1 MERKDCSSK
10 KKKKYTHLKET
21 ERYKIEVLL
30 AAGKSEDEIAVLL
43 RRDRSTIYREITRG
57 TVMRLQ
63 SDLTEKAT
71 YRAQVAQR
79 DHEEQGGNK
88 ERSLKIGKD
97 KKLEAYIR
105 VKLVEER
112 FSPDAIIGEI
122 KVKGL
127 EFEGMICTKTL
138 YNYIDRGIFSGISN
152 KHLWEKS
159 KKKRRGYKSVRRV
172 SKTNRFCR
180 SIESRP
186 KAVEDRR
193 GYGHWEGDTVKGP
206 QGSNASLLTLT
217 ERKSREEI
225 VIRLGNASQDA
236 VREAIDEK
244 EREYGQAFRA
254 KFKSITFDNGV
265 EFLGWESLEVSVL
278 EGQRRRTTIYFA
290 HAYSSWERGTNENH
304 NRMIRRFIPKG
315 TNIADYTE
323 EDIKEIEEWMNHYP
337 RKILGYKT
345 PKQVAAE
352 EMQSNQFDLMI
363 KNCRN

>member
-1 MERKDCSSK
+1 MEPKDCNS
-10 KKKKYTHLKET
+10 KKKKYTHLKES
-21 ERYKIEVLL
+21 ERYQIEVLL
-30 AAGKSEDEIAVLL
+30 ADKKSADEIAIIL
-43 RRDRSTIYREITRG
+43 RRDRSTIHREVKRG
-57 TVMRLQ
+57 TVLRLQ
-63 SDLTEKAT
+63 SDLSEKAT
-71 YRAQVAQR
+71 YRADVAQG
-79 DHEEQGGNK
+79 DYEKGGRNK

-105 VKLVEER
+105 DKLVEER

-127 EFEGMICTKTL
+127 KFEGMICTKTL
-138 YNYIDRGIFSGISN
+138 YNYIGRGIFSGISN
-152 KHLWEKS
+152 KNLWEKS
-159 KKKRRGYKSVRRV
+159 KKKRRGYKSLRRI
-172 SKTNRFCR
+172 SRTNRICR

-186 KAVEDRR
+186 KAVEERLE
-193 GYGHWEGDTVKGP
+193 YGHWEGDTVKGP
-206 QGSNASLLTLT
+206 QGANASLLTLT

-225 VIRLGNASQDA
+225 VIQLGNASQDA
-236 VREAIDEK
+236 IREAIDEK

-265 EFLGWESLEVSVL
+265 EFLDWESLEVSVL
-278 EGQRRRTTIYFA
+278 EGQGRRTTIYFA

-315 TNIADYTE
+315 TNIADFTE
-323 EDIKEIEEWMNHYP
+323 KDIKKIEEWMNHYP

-352 EMQSNQFDLMI
+352 ALQSNQFGLRGKI
-363 KNCRN
+363 CRN